1 MNFGGKMFMQLT
13 SGFLIQWLPK
23 SFLHFKLDLFLSIR
37 LLEINVQLQYS
48 SKNKLKHYPVTFLFE
63 GEGRD
68 WVRPYARVPIGS
80 AEAYHCHCDLVEQ
93 SQSSSKPAF
102 RPCGEI
108 LLILLEDSAHLLS
121 S

>member
-1 MNFGGKMFMQLT
+1 MFMQLT

-37 LLEINVQLQYS
+37 LLEINVQL
-48 SKNKLKHYPVTFLFE
+48 
-63 GEGRD
+63 
-68 WVRPYARVPIGS
+68 VPIGS